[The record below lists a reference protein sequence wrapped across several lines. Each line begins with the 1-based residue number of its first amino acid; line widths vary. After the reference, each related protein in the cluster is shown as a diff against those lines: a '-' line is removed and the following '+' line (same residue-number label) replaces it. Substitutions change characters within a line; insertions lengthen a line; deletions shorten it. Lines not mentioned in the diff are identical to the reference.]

1 MSELKLTTQ
10 QQAVVENRGGTLL
23 VSAAAGSGKT
33 RVLVERV
40 LNRIVSEGRDIN
52 EFLIITFTNA
62 AAAELRAKISQ
73 AITEELAAHPHN
85 RHLSRQ
91 LNLLPMSHISTVH
104 AFCGALI
111 REYGYLLEIPS
122 DFRMIV
128 EATGV
133 EIINKSYGCCGKS
146 IPDISDKLMAERQ
159 AECQGADFIVVGC
172 PNCLT
177 FYDNV
182 PNGVPVV
189 HLSEL
194 IAMAAGDRE
203 TVKFHKLK
211 L

>member
-1 MSELKLTTQ
+1 MSELNLTTQ

-122 DFRMIV
+122 DFRMIDDA
-128 EATGV
+128 ESS
-133 EIINKSYGCCGKS
+133 EILNRQLDLCWRTP
-146 IPDISDKLMAERQ
+146 IPVRSRNSF
-159 AECQGADFIVVGC
+159 C
-172 PNCLT
+172 
-177 FYDNV
+177 
-182 PNGVPVV
+182 
-189 HLSEL
+189 
-194 IAMAAGDRE
+194 
-203 TVKFHKLK
+203 
-211 L
+211 